1 MVGTVLVLGCVALI
15 SIGGSTQSGD
25 IDTKYLVLAIGM
37 AVITGLNL
45 SLNTLNIQYVI
56 DSGFDVDQSNYD
68 AALIVAVLYMP
79 FIILY
84 RNEFDIEVYGISSIS
99 VILGTLGVICISRA
113 LKYGNAG
120 PVQAIENSKTI
131 I

>member
-1 MVGTVLVLGCVALI
+1 
-15 SIGGSTQSGD
+15 
-25 IDTKYLVLAIGM
+25 M
-37 AVITGLNL
+37 AVVTGLNL

-56 DSGFDVDQSNYD
+56 DMGFDVDQSNYD
-68 AALIVAVLYMP
+68 AAAIVALLYLP

-84 RNEFDIEVYGISSIS
+84 RNEFDIEVYGLSTIS
-99 VILGTLGVICISRA
+99 VILGTLGVVNLSRA

>member
-1 MVGTVLVLGCVALI
+1 M
-15 SIGGSTQSGD
+15 
-25 IDTKYLVLAIGM
+25 YLVLAIIM
-37 AVITGLNL
+37 AVLTGLNL
-45 SLNTLNIQYVI
+45 SFNTLNIQYVI
-56 DSGFDVDQSNYD
+56 DKGFDIDQSGHD
-68 AALIVAVLYMP
+68 AGAIVAMLYIP

-84 RNEFDIEVYGISSIS
+84 RNSFDIEVYALSTIT
-99 VILGTLGVICISRA
+99 VILETFGVINLARA